1 MSKRPTTA
9 GSFLSRLRRPM
20 SRLRDMP
27 IWSKLGLI
35 MIVPTIAT
43 VVVGTSGLVDH
54 LETLNNANR
63 AGDLANLIGYSGD
76 LVGTVQDE
84 RVGAV
89 LFLGAKE
96 FQTRAQYREGY
107 NRSNQRVDQA
117 KTPYLRQRGEIN
129 DLPRNFVGLL
139 DTIDTQLKD
148 LPATRSQVLNGKLK
162 INDADQ
168 AYGQLVEDLLAIR
181 DSATQLAGDND
192 LSDRMRTSAAV
203 ARQKEYLTQRRLVV
217 HQAITQ
223 NQYTPALRQ
232 QFISSVTGQAQSLAT
247 FQAVAPEPD
256 KLFYEQTVSGP
267 DIRKADSFTSF
278 ISSNNNGSMAN
289 APFGSDQWDQTMVAY
304 GKLIRS
310 VETRLDG
317 NVVQQADQLRSDT
330 QRRVFLETGL
340 LLTMLLLA
348 ILFAYLVARSM
359 ARSLRELRQGALAV
373 AQYGLPQAVARLRD
387 PQVTGQLSPE
397 QLANQIA
404 EPLPVRSRDEFG
416 QVTEAFNAVHLEA
429 VRTAAQQAALR
440 ASVATM
446 FVNLA
451 RRSQIL
457 VDRLIGHLDRLERG
471 EEDPDRLAELFQ
483 LDHLATRMRR
493 NDENLLVLAGADS
506 TRVQREPAA
515 LIDVL
520 RAAQSEV
527 EHYTRIEFGMID
539 RDIEVAAHA
548 VNDLVHL
555 VAELFDNA
563 TAFSPPD
570 SQIMVEARRV
580 GDRASLYV
588 EDRGIGIS
596 REQLRDL
603 NERLATPPQVDVAVS
618 RMMGL
623 VVVARLA
630 ARHSVR
636 VELRPGTDR
645 GTVAEVA
652 LPTSVLVPR
661 ALTGRSGPMPALP
674 PAGQQLD
681 GPQFGG
687 PQQGGP
693 QQGGPQ
699 QGGPQFGGPQFGG
712 PQFGGPRQGG
722 PQRGGPTP
730 VFGALAALGNGPHT
744 PPGPHPSSSG
754 NQVTLGGRPFDPTP
768 RNGAGTPANAGGGR
782 AMPAWSDL
790 TGANPAP
797 ADGAPGPTAGGGF
810 GPPAGSAFGP
820 RPTNGQSN
828 DPLPQRRNPGEDDEP
843 TTTGPQPMIPRQL
856 PSSPEARP
864 YGPPV
869 PPVSAPPLPPV
880 SGIPASGI
888 PASGPPL
895 PARPVSA
902 TPVSGDPYPGRPVS
916 AAPVS
921 GDPYSGRPVSAAPV
935 SGQPVSGGPYP
946 GRPGP
951 AALGMGQ
958 PAPMAGQPTS
968 APPANQLPSR
978 PVSSA
983 PAPSVGA
990 PPVWPPVAPTEPAP
1004 AAMPERRNPA
1014 LDMTT
1019 ELPRVPRT
1027 EMPASAQPAA
1037 PQPAPRAPQPSTPSQ
1052 PGNRQRYAD
1061 ETMEL
1066 PIFRELE
1073 SAWFRTRRPG
1083 SNDEPAA
1090 PGTAG
1095 NGAATQQFAK
1105 VDTTGRPVT
1114 QPTSATT
1121 GNTPMAH
1128 TPTAGGGPR
1137 DNGAANGNTRP
1148 ERPGGLP
1155 TRQPAAPKQSSPWQ
1169 TAADDGWRA
1178 ASAATEVPVAET
1190 TRKGLPKRTPMA
1202 QLVPG
1207 SIDKPTAAVQRR
1219 TPEAVRGLLSAYH
1232 RGVQR
1237 GRNLPTDSN
1246 TTGPEG
1252 TPGGQQSS
1260 QSGSGPEAGSGQK
1273 EQQA

>member
-9 GSFLSRLRRPM
+9 GSFLSRLRRPA

-54 LETLNNANR
+54 LETLNSANR
-63 AGDLANLIGYSGD
+63 AGDLASLIGYSGD
-76 LVGTVQDE
+76 LADTMQDE
-84 RVGAV
+84 RAGSV

-96 FQTRAQYREGY
+96 LQTRAQYQEAF
-107 NRSNQRVDQA
+107 NRANQRVDQA
-117 KTPYLRQRGEIN
+117 KAPYLRQRGEL
-129 DLPRNFVGLL
+129 DALPRNFEVRLNE
-139 DTIDTQLKD
+139 IDDQLKD

-162 INDADQ
+162 IDDAKKVYDS
-168 AYGQLVEDLLAIR
+168 LIEDLLSIR
-181 DSATQLAGDND
+181 DSTTQLAGDND
-192 LSDRMRTSAAV
+192 LSDRMRAAAAV
-203 ARQKEYLTQRRLVV
+203 ARQKEYLAQRRVVV
-217 HQAITQ
+217 HQALTQ
-223 NQYTPALRQ
+223 GQYSPALRE
-232 QFISSVTGQAQSLAT
+232 QFIASGTAQAQALAT
-247 FQAVAPEPD
+247 FRSVATPADSEFFD
-256 KLFYEQTVSGP
+256 QTVEGP
-267 DIRKADSFTSF
+267 DLRKAENLTGFMRG
-278 ISSNNNGSMAN
+278 NNSGSMRG
-289 APFGSDQWDQTMVAY
+289 APFGPDQWDQAMVGNA
-304 GKLIRS
+304 KLIRT
-310 VETRLDG
+310 VESRLDG
-317 NVVQQADQLRSDT
+317 NAVRQADELRSDT
-330 QRRVFLETGL
+330 QRAVFLETGL

-359 ARSLRELRQGALAV
+359 ARSLRDLRQGALSV

-387 PQVTGQLSPE
+387 PQVTGQLSPV

-404 EPLPVRSRDEFG
+404 EPLPVRSKDEFG

-429 VRTAAQQAALR
+429 VRTAAEQAALR

-527 EHYTRIEFGMID
+527 EHYTRIEFGVID

-570 SQIMVEARRV
+570 SHVMVEARRV

-596 REQLRDL
+596 ADQLHDL
-603 NERLATPPQVDVAVS
+603 NDRLATPPQVDVAVS

-630 ARHSVR
+630 ARHGVK
-636 VELRPGTDR
+636 VELRPAADR
-645 GTVAEVA
+645 GTVADVT
-652 LPTSVLVPR
+652 LPTTVLVPR
-661 ALTGRSGPMPALP
+661 ALAGRGGPVPALP
-674 PAGQQLD
+674 AA
-681 GPQFGG
+681 GPQHGGPAPAFGGGPQQGGLAAAFGGG

-693 QQGGPQ
+693 APA
-699 QGGPQFGGPQFGG
+699 
-712 PQFGGPRQGG
+712 
-722 PQRGGPTP
+722 
-730 VFGALAALGNGPHT
+730 FGAGPAPAFGAMAALGNGPHT
-744 PPGPHPSSSG
+744 PPPAPHPGASG
-754 NQVTLGGRPFDPTP
+754 NQVTLGGRSFDPGH
-768 RNGAGTPANAGGGR
+768 RNGAGTPANAGR

-790 TGANPAP
+790 TGANAS
-797 ADGAPGPTAGGGF
+797 AGDGY
-810 GPPAGSAFGP
+810 PPRAS
-820 RPTNGQSN
+820 NGQPI
-828 DPLPQRRNPGEDDEP
+828 DPLPQRRNPGDGDP
-843 TTTGPQPMIPRQL
+843 AVTGQQPAIPRQL

-864 YGPPV
+864 YNPPPV
-869 PPVSAPPLPPV
+869 SAPPIPPVSAPPLPPV
-880 SGIPASGI
+880 SGAPAGGH
-888 PASGPPL
+888 PFA
-895 PARPVSA
+895 
-902 TPVSGDPYPGRPVS
+902 GRPVS

-921 GDPYSGRPVSAAPV
+921 GHPVSGDPYQVDPYSGRPVSAVPVSGTPLPTRPVSAAPV
-935 SGQPVSGGPYP
+935 SGTPLPTRPVSAAPVSGPTAD
-946 GRPGP
+946 GRP
-951 AALGMGQ
+951 AS
-958 PAPMAGQPTS
+958 T
-968 APPANQLPSR
+968 PPVERLPSR
-978 PVSSA
+978 PA
-983 PAPSVGA
+983 PAPHVGA
-990 PPVWPPVAPTEPAP
+990 PPVWPPVTQAQAPAP
-1004 AAMPERRNPA
+1004 VAPERTA
-1014 LDMTT
+1014 GGMDMTT
-1019 ELPRVPRT
+1019 ELPRVPRSET
-1027 EMPASAQPAA
+1027 PSAAEQQAAA
-1037 PQPAPRAPQPSTPSQ
+1037 PPAMPQQSAPAPRPVAPQQ
-1052 PGNRQRYAD
+1052 AGNRQRYAD

-1083 SNDEPAA
+1083 SPEESAAPAA
-1090 PGTAG
+1090 AAPA

-1105 VDTTGRPVT
+1105 VDTAGRPVPQAT
-1114 QPTSATT
+1114 PATT

-1128 TPTAGGGPR
+1128 TPTAGGAPR
-1137 DNGAANGNTRP
+1137 DNRAANGNGRP
-1148 ERPGGLP
+1148 AYPGGLP
-1155 TRQPAAPKQSSPWQ
+1155 TRQPTAPQQSSPWQ

-1190 TRKGLPKRTPMA
+1190 TQKGLPKRTPMA

-1207 SIDKPTAAVQRR
+1207 SIDKPAPAVQRR

-1237 GRNLPTDSN
+1237 GRNHPTDSN

-1260 QSGSGPEAGSGQK
+1260 QSGSGPVAGSGQK
-1273 EQQA
+1273 EQQG

>member
-9 GSFLSRLRRPM
+9 GSFLSRLRRPA

-63 AGDLANLIGYSGD
+63 AGNLANLVAYSGD
-76 LVGTVQDE
+76 LVDKLQDE
-84 RVGAV
+84 RTAAV
-89 LFLGAKE
+89 LLLTDDDPKAKDRHIDVYT
-96 FQTRAQYREGY
+96 QAGKKVDKAQGQY
-107 NRSNQRVDQA
+107 SQQRVVLEELPPALEKILDGIDQ
-117 KTPYLRQRGEIN
+117 
-129 DLPRNFVGLL
+129 DLE
-139 DTIDTQLKD
+139 D
-148 LPATRSQVLNGKLK
+148 LSGTRSQVFNGKMSSSFAVKGYDGL
-162 INDADQ
+162 I
-168 AYGQLVEDLLAIR
+168 GELLAVR
-181 DSATQLAGDND
+181 DSSTQLAGDSD
-192 LSDRMRTSAAV
+192 LSDRMRAAAAV
-203 ARQKEYLTQRRLVV
+203 ARSKEFLSERRVVV
-217 HQAITQ
+217 HLALDRGRLDQTLRTDYISTVTAEQQAIES
-223 NQYTPALRQ
+223 
-232 QFISSVTGQAQSLAT
+232 FS
-247 FQAVAPEPD
+247 AVGNESE
-256 KLFYEQTVSGP
+256 KELYQQTVAGGDQREVSSYQGQISANESG
-267 DIRKADSFTSF
+267 ALTGVS
-278 ISSNNNGSMAN
+278 
-289 APFGSDQWDQTMVAY
+289 FGSDQWDTAMVGK
-304 GKLIRS
+304 GKLVRT
-310 VETRLDG
+310 VESKLDG
-317 NVVQQADQLRSDT
+317 DVVKQADKLRSDV
-330 QRRVFLETGL
+330 QRQVFLQTGL
-340 LLTMLLLA
+340 LLSMLLLA

-359 ARSLRELRQGALAV
+359 ARSLRDLRQGALSV

-387 PQVTGQLSPE
+387 PQVTGQLSPV

-404 EPLPVRSRDEFG
+404 EPLPVRSKDEFG

-429 VRTAAQQAALR
+429 VRTAAEQAALR

-527 EHYTRIEFGMID
+527 EHYTRIEFGVID

-570 SQIMVEARRV
+570 SHVMVEARRV

-596 REQLRDL
+596 HEQLREL

-630 ARHSVR
+630 SRHGVK
-636 VELRPGTDR
+636 VELRPGADR
-645 GTVAEVA
+645 GTVADVT

-661 ALTGRSGPMPALP
+661 ALSGRGQQAPALP
-674 PAGQQLD
+674 VAT
-681 GPQFGG
+681 G

-693 QQGGPQ
+693 APA
-699 QGGPQFGGPQFGG
+699 
-712 PQFGGPRQGG
+712 
-722 PQRGGPTP
+722 
-730 VFGALAALGNGPHT
+730 FGALAALGNAPHT
-744 PPGPHPSSSG
+744 PPPVGHPGTSG
-754 NQVTLGGRPFDPTP
+754 NQVTLGGRSFDPAP
-768 RNGAGTPANAGGGR
+768 RNGSGTPANAGGGR
-782 AMPAWSDL
+782 SMPAWSDL
-790 TGANPAP
+790 TGA
-797 ADGAPGPTAGGGF
+797 GPLAGGDGF
-810 GPPAGSAFGP
+810 AP
-820 RPTNGQSN
+820 RSSNGQPI
-828 DPLPQRRNPGEDDEP
+828 DPLPQRRNPAEADP
-843 TTTGPQPMIPRQL
+843 ASTGQQPAIPRQL
-856 PSSPEARP
+856 PSSPETRP
-864 YGPPV
+864 YNPPPVSAPPV

-880 SGIPASGI
+880 SGVPVSGYPVSGSPASGYPVSGA
-888 PASGPPL
+888 PASGY
-895 PARPVSA
+895 
-902 TPVSGDPYPGRPVS
+902 PVSGAPASGY
-916 AAPVS
+916 PVS
-921 GDPYSGRPVSAAPV
+921 GAPASGYPVSGSPASGYPV
-935 SGQPVSGGPYP
+935 SGAPAAGQPVSVPP
-946 GRPGP
+946 VNQVPPRP
-951 AALGMGQ
+951 
-958 PAPMAGQPTS
+958 
-968 APPANQLPSR
+968 APPA
-978 PVSSA
+978 
-983 PAPSVGA
+983 PAPHVGA
-990 PPVWPPVAPTEPAP
+990 PPVWPPVAAPDQAAAP
-1004 AAMPERRNPA
+1004 AVPERLA
-1014 LDMTT
+1014 AGLDMTT
-1019 ELPRVPRT
+1019 ELPRVTRPET
-1027 EMPASAQPAA
+1027 PPAVNAPTPAPA
-1037 PQPAPRAPQPSTPSQ
+1037 PAPRPTTPQQ

-1073 SAWFRTRRPG
+1073 SAWFRTRKPG
-1083 SNDEPAA
+1083 PNEEAATAPAA
-1090 PGTAG
+1090 APAAAT

-1105 VDTTGRPVT
+1105 VDAAGRAVQQTP
-1114 QPTSATT
+1114 PGTT
-1121 GNTPMAH
+1121 GNTPMAQ
-1128 TPTAGGGPR
+1128 TPTAGGAPN
-1137 DNGAANGNTRP
+1137 DNGSANGGTRP
-1148 ERPGGLP
+1148 GYAGALP
-1155 TRQPAAPKQSSPWQ
+1155 TRQPAAPPQPGWQ

-1190 TRKGLPKRTPMA
+1190 TQKGLPKRKPMA

-1207 SIDKPTAAVQRR
+1207 GIEKPSASVQRR
-1219 TPEAVRGLLSAYH
+1219 TPEGVRGLLSAYH

-1237 GRNLPTDSN
+1237 GRNNPTDSN
-1246 TTGPEG
+1246 STGPEG

-1260 QSGSGPEAGSGQK
+1260 QSGSGPVAGSGQK
-1273 EQQA
+1273 EQQG